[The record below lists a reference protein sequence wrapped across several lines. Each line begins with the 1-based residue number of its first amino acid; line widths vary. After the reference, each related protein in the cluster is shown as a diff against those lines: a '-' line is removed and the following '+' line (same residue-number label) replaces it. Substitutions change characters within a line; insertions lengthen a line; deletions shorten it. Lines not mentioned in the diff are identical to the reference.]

1 LNLPKE
7 ETVMR
12 AALILVLSAALLV
25 GACDDDSPTSPST
38 AVPTFI
44 AQMTPANEVPPVTN
58 EDVNGRG
65 TATVRLNVVRNASG
79 AITEATADMDVTL
92 TGFPVNTS
100 LTGAHVHAGRAGS
113 NGGIVVDSGIAAG
126 DIVLANGSG
135 SFSRPGRAVPPDV
148 AQNMLN
154 DPAGFYYNV
163 HTTVNRGGAVRAQI
177 VLQ

>member
-1 LNLPKE
+1 M
-7 ETVMR
+7 MR
-12 AALILVLSAALLV
+12 ASLIVILSAALLV

-38 AVPTFI
+38 AVPTFT

-65 TATVRLNVVRNASG
+65 TATIRLNVLRNAAG
-79 AITEATADMDVTL
+79 AITDANADIDVSL
-92 TGFPVNTS
+92 TGFPANTS
-100 LTGAHVHAGRAGS
+100 LTGAHVHTGRAGS
-113 NGGIVVDSGIAAG
+113 NGGIVVNTGIVAG

-135 SFSRPGRAVPPDV
+135 AFSRPGRAVPADV

-154 DPAGFYYNV
+154 DPAGFYFNV
-163 HTTVNRGGAVRAQI
+163 HTVINTGGAVRAQI